1 MDEFITNHLK
11 FSHPIS
17 AVLSRVPPYDKQNS
31 GNQKH
36 ADPFSGNCPQLNP
49 DDKHGTCDL
58 SPGLID
64 NQPIMSSHHFQV
76 AQQLMLRAIVKQIY
90 GIFVMQIDILLSLV
104 KMKSYDRFAS
114 FRK

>member
-1 MDEFITNHLK
+1 MMTNHLK
-11 FSHPIS
+11 FSDPIS
-17 AVLSRVPPYDKQNS
+17 AVLSRVSPHDKQNS

-58 SPGLID
+58 SLGLID
-64 NQPIMSSHHFQV
+64 NHPIVSSHRFDV
-76 AQQLMLRAIVKQIY
+76 AQQLTLRAIVKEIY
-90 GIFVMQIDILLSLV
+90 DIFQMQIDILLSLV

-114 FRK
+114 FSKR